1 MTTLV
6 KPGLLFQAAPIFG
19 EAFGY
24 GAPCPQITYV
34 ICQDGSVQNYHEPM
48 KPVGWTLTEDPM
60 GWYYDGDKPLAV
72 YFRGRTE
79 DVPMGRQDVPMGR
92 QDSPQCAEVTE
103 QGDEGPEVT
112 SDLAKIATFDPN
124 LAEAAAYLGDPEQ
137 TSTMA
142 RFAEGKMSYAEMRGL
157 CG

>member
-19 EAFGY
+19 APWY
-24 GAPCPQITYV
+24 GAPCPNTTYV
-34 ICQDGSVQNYHEPM
+34 VCQDGSVQNYHEPM

-79 DVPMGRQDVPMGR
+79 DVPPGRSKG
-92 QDSPQCAEVTE
+92 SPQYAEVTE
-103 QGDEGPEVT
+103 QSDDGSEVT

-124 LAEAAAYLGDPEQ
+124 LAASAAYLGDPEQ
-137 TSTMA
+137 TAAMA

>member
-19 EAFGY
+19 APWY
-24 GAPCPQITYV
+24 GAPCPNTTYV
-34 ICQDGSVQNYHEPM
+34 VCQDGSVQNYHEPT
-48 KPVGWTLTEDPM
+48 KPVGWILTEDAM
-60 GWYYDGDKPLAV
+60 GWYYDGNKPLAV

-79 DVPMGRQDVPMGR
+79 DVPLGTSK
-92 QDSPQCAEVTE
+92 DSPQCAEVTE
-103 QGDEGPEVT
+103 QSDDGSDVT
-112 SDLAKIATFDPN
+112 SNLAKIATLDRN
-124 LAEAAAYLGDPEQ
+124 LAAAAAYLGDPVQ
-137 TSTMA
+137 TSAMA

>member
-6 KPGLLFQAAPIFG
+6 KPGLLFQAAPISG
-19 EAFGY
+19 RNVQ
-24 GAPCPQITYV
+24 GAPCPNTTYV
-34 ICQDGSVQNYHEPM
+34 VCQEGSVQNYHEPT
-48 KPVGWTLTEDPM
+48 KPVGWMLTEDAT

-79 DVPMGRQDVPMGR
+79 DVPPGRSK
-92 QDSPQCAEVTE
+92 DSPQFAELVE
-103 QGDEGPEVT
+103 QGDDDEEVT

-124 LAEAAAYLGDPEQ
+124 LASAAAFLNDPEQ
-137 TSTMA
+137 TSAMA

>member
-6 KPGLLFQAAPIFG
+6 KPGLLFQAAPLFG
-19 EAFGY
+19 RDVQ
-24 GAPCPQITYV
+24 GAPCPNTTYV
-34 ICQDGSVQNYHEPM
+34 VCQDGSIQNYHEPT

-79 DVPMGRQDVPMGR
+79 DVPIGTS

-103 QGDEGPEVT
+103 QSDDGPEVT
-112 SDLAKIATFDPN
+112 SDLDKIAALDPN
-124 LAEAAAYLGDPEQ
+124 LAAAAAYLGDPVQ
-137 TSTMA
+137 TSAMA
-142 RFAEGKMSYAEMRGL
+142 RFAEGKMSYAEMRML